1 MLTSTATSCIL
12 NPEHLPRDPPGE
24 QFNSISASPSSSH
37 VVGGV
42 DIRESSPGLAAGGSS
57 SRICSQAPN
66 GSADCS

>member
-24 QFNSISASPSSSH
+24 QFNSISASPSFCLM
-37 VVGGV
+37 VGV
-42 DIRESSPGLAAGGSS
+42 NIRESSPGLAAGGSS

>member
-24 QFNSISASPSSSH
+24 QFNSISASPSSACCWW
-37 VVGGV
+37 GGF
-42 DIRESSPGLAAGGSS
+42 RESSPGLAAGGSS

>member
-12 NPEHLPRDPPGE
+12 NPENPPRDPPGE
-24 QFNSISASPSSSH
+24 QFNSISASPSLAC
-37 VVGGV
+37 VGGV